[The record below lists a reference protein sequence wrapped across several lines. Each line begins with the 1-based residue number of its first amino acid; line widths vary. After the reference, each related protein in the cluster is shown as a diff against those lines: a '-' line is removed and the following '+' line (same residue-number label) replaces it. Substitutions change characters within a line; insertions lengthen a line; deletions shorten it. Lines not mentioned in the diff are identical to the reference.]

1 MKCVDELPQLAPEAS
16 KSTNC
21 GKQKS
26 ENKMDALQRHLLDAA
41 IKNKKIKKI
50 KKERFIHN
58 GQQITCSSRDYGQR
72 CKNSKPVAA
81 DHQFWHIKWQED
93 ASVKP

>member
-26 ENKMDALQRHLLDAA
+26 ENKMDALQRHLLNAA
-41 IKNKKIKKI
+41 IKNKKIKEN
-50 KKERFIHN
+50 KKGEIYSQWTANHL
-58 GQQITCSSRDYGQR
+58 QQQR
-72 CKNSKPVAA
+72 LWTKMQK
-81 DHQFWHIKWQED
+81 
-93 ASVKP
+93 